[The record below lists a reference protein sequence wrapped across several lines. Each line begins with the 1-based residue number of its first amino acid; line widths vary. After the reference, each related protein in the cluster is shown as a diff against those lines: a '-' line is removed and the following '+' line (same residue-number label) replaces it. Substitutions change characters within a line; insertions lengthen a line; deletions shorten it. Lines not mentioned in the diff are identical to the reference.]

1 MLPPLASSNSSR
13 IGLFYSIGIKSPF
26 CIQDTQVI
34 LILVVEGFSHLLT
47 PIPIRVCKPYCLTT
61 TLNKPCSNVGWTM
74 GYSIT
79 PTISPSSPLLR
90 GIFNLTHQLESM
102 PAELA

>member
-13 IGLFYSIGIKSPF
+13 IGLFYSIGIMSPI
-26 CIQDTQVI
+26 CILHTQVI

-47 PIPIRVCKPYCLTT
+47 PIPIRVHKPYCLTT
-61 TLNKPCSNVGWTM
+61 KLNKPCSNMGWSM

-79 PTISPSSPLLR
+79 PTITHLNLKFLFFFTMREAQILPMER
-90 GIFNLTHQLESM
+90 G
-102 PAELA
+102 